1 MSQEPFRSVSKLA
14 SEEAKNVEHNL
25 ELLGN
30 TYVLIADLE
39 ALFDSLPRLC
49 RFPRDGATNDATY
62 AAALSS
68 LLMLVCRRQLTL
80 GTLTL
85 LRGHSGDSQLHL
97 RKAIEACGYA
107 AKLGSCPHMARV
119 WMEARVDEEAFDRF
133 RNKFKKLWPE
143 SDPQLSKLGQGFDRC
158 SKAMHSS
165 IHGVARYLAVNVA
178 RGSQAGIGLDIFD
191 INSDKMFIAS
201 FFLVTRDYL
210 TMLRVFGRLLE
221 PYATGGIIPWK
232 ENLTRVEKAFRSE
245 RDQRWHAIE
254 QCDATEDA
262 MS

>member
-1 MSQEPFRSVSKLA
+1 MDQEPLRSVSKLA

-25 ELLGN
+25 ALLGD
-30 TYVLIADLE
+30 TYVLITDLE
-39 ALFDSLPRLC
+39 ALFDSLSHLC

-62 AAALSS
+62 AAGLSS

-143 SDPQLSKLGQGFDRC
+143 SDPQLSRLGQSFDRC

-165 IHGVARYLAVNVA
+165 IYGVARYFAANVA
-178 RGSQAGIGLDIFD
+178 RGNQAGSGLDIFD
-191 INSDKMFIAS
+191 ITSDKMFIAF

-210 TMLRVFGRLLE
+210 TVLRVFGRLLE
-221 PYATGGIIPWK
+221 PYATGGITPWK
-232 ENLTRVEKAFRSE
+232 ENLNRVEEVFRLE
-245 RDQRWHAIE
+245 RDQRWQLIE
-254 QCDATEDA
+254 RATPPGTQ
-262 MS
+262 